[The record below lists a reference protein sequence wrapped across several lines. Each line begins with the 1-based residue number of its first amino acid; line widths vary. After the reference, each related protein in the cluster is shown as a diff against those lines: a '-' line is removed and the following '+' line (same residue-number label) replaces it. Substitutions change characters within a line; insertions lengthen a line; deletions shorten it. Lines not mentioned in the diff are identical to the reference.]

1 MCPGCALYACESV
14 SIVGWFL
21 FSFPIILR
29 VKSTRFNYLTS
40 IQSAINQNAS
50 ERKKRGKQNGQQG
63 ALIAPNNRIDL
74 NLTNY
79 IVNISWQ
86 ICYDEYT
93 NQNISP

>member
-1 MCPGCALYACESV
+1 MASKASAL
-14 SIVGWFL
+14 
-21 FSFPIILR
+21 
-29 VKSTRFNYLTS
+29 
-40 IQSAINQNAS
+40 
-50 ERKKRGKQNGQQG
+50 G

-79 IVNISWQ
+79 IVNILWQ